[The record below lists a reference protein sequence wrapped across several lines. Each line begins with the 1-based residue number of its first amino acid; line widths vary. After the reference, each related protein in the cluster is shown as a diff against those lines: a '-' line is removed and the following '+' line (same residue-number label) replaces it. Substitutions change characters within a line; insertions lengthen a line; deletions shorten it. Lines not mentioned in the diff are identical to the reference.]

1 MELLFNS
8 ASVIHNEKKTQKGPK
23 EEKENMKTEL

>member
-1 MELLFNS
+1 MMEILFNS
-8 ASVIHNEKKTQKGPK
+8 ASVLHNGKKGPR